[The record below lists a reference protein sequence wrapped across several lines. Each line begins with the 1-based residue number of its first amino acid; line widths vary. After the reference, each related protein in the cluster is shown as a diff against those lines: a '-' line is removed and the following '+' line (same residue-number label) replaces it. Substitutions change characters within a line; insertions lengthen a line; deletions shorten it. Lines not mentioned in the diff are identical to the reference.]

1 MTKIRTRIAIVTLAA
16 GLALGGMTTQASAYG
31 EWLWAP
37 TWNIIVPED
46 TTAAF
51 INETS
56 LRGFSLEG
64 RWFKTDYISYGLSL
78 GWNVLDK
85 KEFRTDNV
93 AGGTI
98 TGTQFRYINTYP
110 LLVNAHYYL
119 GQWSLTRPFFG
130 LNAGGYVVERRV
142 EVGLLATEERKWQW
156 GIAPEVGILFPFSVD
171 VSGFFNA
178 RYNYAWESGDNPAM
192 VYWSFGVGLAWY

>member
-64 RWFKTDYISYGLSL
+64 RWFK
-78 GWNVLDK
+78 
-85 KEFRTDNV
+85 
-93 AGGTI
+93 
-98 TGTQFRYINTYP
+98 
-110 LLVNAHYYL
+110 
-119 GQWSLTRPFFG
+119 TRPFFG